1 MNVLQN
7 IIFPHMTFHA
17 PEEMYVRLSN
27 EKVYASLNSKTLIF
41 QNGGKVS
48 FDTYFNSLSVQPWQK
63 NCKIDDLK
71 LYLQG
76 EGEFLIR
83 IGIHRIGYASYWL
96 DEKVIALKN
105 DQMEHIEVSD
115 WQKLD
120 SGMLFFTVQALGEG
134 RLEKGFWA
142 TETRPQQDVK
152 LGIVVTHFNRKQWVL
167 PAVSRIH
174 DELLTAP
181 IFKGKVELII
191 VDNSQNITAE
201 ELTGKTY
208 GITVIPNK
216 NLGGSGGFTRGL
228 LHLKDR
234 QDFTHCL
241 FMDDDASCEI
251 DSIKRTYNILSYG
264 KTERLAVAGAL
275 LREIEPFRLFEKGA
289 TFDGRCHPLKSG
301 MDMRHV
307 HDLLFAELNDI
318 TPDYGG
324 WWFFAFKINEV
335 KEYAFPFFVRGDDSR
350 FCMQN
355 QFAIL
360 TMNGIACWAEDFL
373 FKHGPLPA
381 YLDTRYH
388 ILYAI
393 LQNNQRLALNLSK
406 NLIIGQLFSYNYASA
421 QACRIAVEH
430 VMQGPDFFLKN
441 MDMAEV
447 RQQIGSLLPSEKLT
461 AIDRASLNIKYRFKT
476 KKEERWH
483 RWLRKI
489 TLNGF
494 RLPEFALNRIN
505 RKNRTIF
512 QHKSFQGNA
521 REIFGYR
528 KVIYEYEPTHTG
540 YVAEMNKELF
550 FREYG
555 LMKKMLK
562 DLSDKFDTL
571 HQQYAKAVPDMTSE
585 QFWRGVYKED

>member
-1 MNVLQN
+1 
-7 IIFPHMTFHA
+7 
-17 PEEMYVRLSN
+17 
-27 EKVYASLNSKTLIF
+27 
-41 QNGGKVS
+41 
-48 FDTYFNSLSVQPWQK
+48 
-63 NCKIDDLK
+63 
-71 LYLQG
+71 
-76 EGEFLIR
+76 
-83 IGIHRIGYASYWL
+83 
-96 DEKVIALKN
+96 
-105 DQMEHIEVSD
+105 
-115 WQKLD
+115 
-120 SGMLFFTVQALGEG
+120 
-134 RLEKGFWA
+134 
-142 TETRPQQDVK
+142 
-152 LGIVVTHFNRKQWVL
+152 
-167 PAVSRIH
+167 
-174 DELLTAP
+174 
-181 IFKGKVELII
+181 
-191 VDNSQNITAE
+191 
-201 ELTGKTY
+201 
-208 GITVIPNK
+208 
-216 NLGGSGGFTRGL
+216 
-228 LHLKDR
+228 
-234 QDFTHCL
+234 
-241 FMDDDASCEI
+241 
-251 DSIKRTYNILSYG
+251 
-264 KTERLAVAGAL
+264 
-275 LREIEPFRLFEKGA
+275 
-289 TFDGRCHPLKSG
+289 
-301 MDMRHV
+301 MRHV

-571 HQQYAKAVPDMTSE
+571 HHQYAKAVPDMTSE